1 MSKLIFYSRE
11 TFMGF
16 FLDDEIAAIQAA
28 AVQDTAVAGIW
39 AQFISND
46 RINAASPN
54 LAAAMNEL
62 VRKNLVP
69 AERKAAVC
77 RP

>member
-1 MSKLIFYSRE
+1 MSKLIFYFRE

-16 FLDDEIAAIQAA
+16 FLDTEIADIQAA
-28 AVQDTAVAGIW
+28 AVQDPVVAGIW
-39 AQFISND
+39 AQFVSKD
-46 RINAASPN
+46 RINAASSK
-54 LAAAMNEL
+54 LAEAMEAL

>member
-1 MSKLIFYSRE
+1 MSNLTVYSRE

-28 AVQDTAVAGIW
+28 AVQDTVVAGIW
-39 AQFISND
+39 AQFVSKE
-46 RINAASPN
+46 RIKAASPQ

>member
-1 MSKLIFYSRE
+1 MSKTVFYSRE

-28 AVQDTAVAGIW
+28 AVQDTVVAGIW
-39 AQFISND
+39 AQFISKE
-46 RINAASPN
+46 RINAASPK
-54 LAAAMNEL
+54 LAEAMEAL

>member
-1 MSKLIFYSRE
+1 MSKLIVYSRE

-16 FLDDEIAAIQAA
+16 FQSGEIAAIQAA
-28 AVQDTAVAGIW
+28 AVQDHVVAGIW
-39 AQFISND
+39 AQFVSKE
-46 RINAASPN
+46 RINASSPK
-54 LAAAMNEL
+54 LAEAMEAL